1 MSEQMAEEVKH
12 GIASA
17 GYSVTVTLSIPNK
30 LGQFAEIVQRVA
42 ELGGSIAEVDLLYS
56 DSAHN
61 IREITINCTT
71 ETHSA
76 NIVQSLKNLKS
87 GRLLEWRDDTF
98 HCHRGGKLEISA
110 RSRIETA
117 DDLARAYTPG
127 VARVCNAIKD
137 DPEKAFQYTIKSNM
151 VAVVTDG
158 SAVLGLGNIG
168 AAAGLPVMEGKAVLF
183 KRFAGVDAFP
193 ICLETQDTEE
203 IIKCVK
209 QISTVFGGI
218 NLEDIS
224 APRCFEIE
232 ARLKA
237 ELDIPVFHDDQHG
250 TAVVVLAGLL
260 NALKIVGKKIE
271 DLKIVVNGFGA
282 GGVACTKI
290 LVAAG
295 AKNIIPCDSAGI
307 VYRGRKESM
316 NPVKEEVLKVTNPEN
331 IKGTLADAMRG
342 ADMFL
347 GVSVPGAV
355 TVDMVRS
362 MAKDAIVF
370 ACANPIPEIL
380 PDLIKDYAT
389 VIATGSSDYSNQ
401 INNVLCFPGIF
412 KGALSCRASDITEN
426 MKVAAAKAIA
436 ECVSDDDLCATYVV
450 PSVFR
455 GDVGAAVAK
464 AVRAA
469 AIADGVARDLSTN
482 TEV

>member
-1 MSEQMAEEVKH
+1 MSAQMSDEIKH

-17 GYSVTVTLSIPNK
+17 GYSVTVTLSIPNR
-30 LGQFAEIVQRVA
+30 LGQFAEIVSKVA
-42 ELGGSIAEVDLLYS
+42 SLGGSIAEVDLLYS
-56 DSAHN
+56 DSSHN

-71 ETHSA
+71 DKHSA
-76 NIVQSLKNLKS
+76 NIVECLKS
-87 GRLLEWRDDTF
+87 FPTCRLLEWRDDTF
-98 HCHRGGKLEISA
+98 YNHRGGKLEVVSRA
-110 RSRIETA
+110 RIETA

-137 DPEKAFQYTIKSNM
+137 NPDNAFKYTIKSNT
-151 VAVVTDG
+151 VAVVSDG

-168 AAAGLPVMEGKAVLF
+168 PAAAMPVMEGKAVLF

-232 ARLKA
+232 RRLKA

-250 TAVVVLAGLL
+250 TAVVVLAGLI
-260 NALKIVGKKIE
+260 NALKIVGKRIE

-295 AKNIIPCDSAGI
+295 ARHIIPCDSAGI
-307 VYRGRKESM
+307 VYRGRTESM
-316 NPVKEEVLKVTNPEN
+316 NAVKEEVLGYTNPDN
-331 IKGTLADAMRG
+331 IKGSLADAMRG

-362 MAKDAIVF
+362 MAKDPIVF

-380 PDLIKDYAT
+380 PDLIKNDAA
-389 VIATGSSDYSNQ
+389 VIATGRSDYSNQ

-412 KGALSCRASDITEN
+412 KGAMECRASDITEG

-436 ECVSDDDLCATYVV
+436 ECVSEDDLCASYVV
-450 PSVFR
+450 PSVFK
-455 GDVGAAVAK
+455 GNVGEAVAQ
-464 AVRAA
+464 AVKAA
-469 AIADGVARDLSTN
+469 AIAEGVSRI
-482 TEV
+482 